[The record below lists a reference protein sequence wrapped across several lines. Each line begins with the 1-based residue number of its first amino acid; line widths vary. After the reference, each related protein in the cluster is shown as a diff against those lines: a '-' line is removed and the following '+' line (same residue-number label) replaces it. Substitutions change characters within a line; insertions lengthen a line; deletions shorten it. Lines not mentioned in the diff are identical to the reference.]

1 MPSRSSS
8 SKPAKATDSAAAD
21 ETAAAESSAPKKA
34 PAKKV
39 LSLIEEDDKPKSR
52 APRREGTALPA
63 LGARP
68 APAPASAKQAAA
80 APAEP
85 KKTLDDHKREALNLF
100 EENEKPKV
108 RRRPAEQTATSALP
122 PISMIR
128 EPGPVATPPPPP
140 PAPVAAVPA
149 SKPEASAQEFEVN
162 DAGEKIIHLKPPIIV
177 KELAERMGLRPFKV
191 IADLIALKVFVA
203 NADKAIEID
212 VAEKVCEKHGF
223 RLEREKREKGAGV
236 HKVEEVI
243 VEPVAQVVEEVE
255 EDKLELRAPI
265 ITFMGHV
272 DHGKTSLLDAIRKTQ
287 VTSGEAGGITQHIGA
302 YSVFHDGKPITFIDT
317 PGHAAFSGMRARGAH
332 VTDIVVLIIAADDG
346 IMPQTREAL
355 NHAKAAD
362 VTLMVAINKCDLPS
376 ANILRVK
383 SQLQDIG
390 LAPVDWGGDT
400 EVMEV
405 SAKTGLGIDSLLETM
420 ALQAEV
426 LELKADPKA
435 PARATVIESSM
446 VAGKGPVA
454 TVIVRQGS
462 LRVGLPFICGP
473 HWGKVKALVNDRGQ
487 PIKEVRP
494 GMPVE
499 LVGFSDM
506 PHVGDEVVIMDNE
519 RSVKK
524 LSEERL
530 EELRQKKL
538 TVTRRS
544 TLESLFNSID
554 EGNKKALKLV
564 LKTDVQGSVEA
575 IVNSLNEINSD
586 KINLK
591 ILHSDVGPIT
601 ESDVLLAS
609 GSDAVIIGFNTK
621 VENKALSVA
630 KREGV
635 QIKLYSIIYELLDQ
649 VKEAMTGMLDPL
661 TREKILGHAKVK
673 QVFKVHR
680 GYVGGSL
687 VTDGRIDRKQRARV
701 LRGGQAVYDGS
712 IETLRRFHDEVP
724 EVRNGLECGIKL
736 QGFSD
741 YEEGDVIECYELEK
755 IAQTL

>member
-1 MPSRSSS
+1 MPPRSSS
-8 SKPAKATDSAAAD
+8 SKSAQPTSDSIAD
-21 ETAAAESSAPKKA
+21 EEVIESV
-34 PAKKV
+34 PAKKTAAKKEV
-39 LSLIEEDDKPKSR
+39 LSLIEEEKPKKR
-52 APRREGTALPA
+52 APRKEGSTLPV

-68 APAPASAKQAAA
+68 EPKPVKEVAPPE
-80 APAEP
+80 PP
-85 KKTLDDHKREALNLF
+85 KKTLDDAKREALNLF
-100 EENEKPKV
+100 EEDEKPKV
-108 RRRPAEQTATSALP
+108 RRRAADAPVQSALR
-122 PISMIR
+122 PISMLR
-128 EPGPVATPPPPP
+128 EPGPVTVVTPPPQ
-140 PAPVAAVPA
+140 PAPVAKVEEPAV
-149 SKPEASAQEFEVN
+149 EFEVN
-162 DAGEKIIHLKPPIIV
+162 EAGEKIIHLKPPIIV
-177 KELAERMGLRPFKV
+177 KDLAEKMGLRPFKI
-191 IADLIALKVFVA
+191 IADLITLKVFVP
-203 NADKAIEID
+203 NAEKAIDIE

-287 VTSGEAGGITQHIGA
+287 VVTGEAGGITQHIGA

-317 PGHAAFSGMRARGAH
+317 PGHAAFSGMRARGAN

-362 VTLMVAINKCDLPS
+362 VQIMVAINKCDLPS
-376 ANILRVK
+376 ANVLRVK

-390 LAPVDWGGDT
+390 LAPVDWGG
-400 EVMEV
+400 EIECMEV
-405 SAKTGLGIDSLLETM
+405 SAKSGLGIENLLETM

-446 VAGKGPVA
+446 VAGRGPVA
-454 TVIVRQGS
+454 TVICRQGT
-462 LRVGLPFICGP
+462 LRVGQPFICGP
-473 HWGKVKALVNDRGQ
+473 HWGKTKALINDRGQ
-487 PIKEVRP
+487 PIKEVKP

-506 PHVGDEVVIMDNE
+506 PHVGDEVVIMDSE

-524 LSEERL
+524 LSEERQ
-530 EELRQKKL
+530 EESRQKKL
-538 TVTRRS
+538 AVTRRS
-544 TLESLFNSID
+544 TLEHLFTSID
-554 EGNKKALKLV
+554 EGNKKTLKLV
-564 LKTDVQGSVEA
+564 IKADVQGSVEA
-575 IVNSLNEINSD
+575 IVKCLGEITSD
-586 KINLK
+586 KINQR

-609 GSDAVIIGFNTK
+609 GSDAIIIGFNTK
-621 VENKALSVA
+621 VENKALGVA

-635 QIKLYSIIYELLDQ
+635 QIKLYSIIYELIDQ

-661 TREKILGHAKVK
+661 TREKVLGHAKVK
-673 QVFKVHR
+673 QVFKVNK
-680 GYVGGSL
+680 GYVGGSQ

-701 LRGGQAVYDGS
+701 LRNGQAVYDGG
-712 IETLRRFHDEVP
+712 IETLRRFQDEVP

-736 QGFSD
+736 HGFSD
-741 YEEGDVIECYELEK
+741 YEEGDIIECYELEK
-755 IAQTL
+755 FAQTL